1 MPAIV
6 WTGSITFGM
15 VTIPVRLAS
24 AVRKKRTAFNQ
35 LDKATNS
42 RIRYRKVAE
51 ATGEEVP
58 PEQIVKAVQLSKGD
72 YLAVSNEDLEPLAPV
87 ASRQIDL
94 ETFVPVAD
102 LDPIMFDA
110 TYFVLP
116 DRTAKP
122 YALLT
127 QAMAGTGRAGIGR
140 FVMRQKGYLAA
151 IRSDGERLLL
161 STLVYPDELV
171 DPASIEDFELLSSV
185 SLSERELTMA
195 RTLVDAL
202 SESFDHSLYVD
213 EYRAALEELIRRKS
227 SSRVPSAERV
237 VAAPASV
244 VDLME
249 ALKASVEGAK
259 QARRRH
265 PSARKPASDAATEP
279 KTARRSRKTA

>member
-1 MPAIV
+1 MPTTS

-15 VTIPVRLAS
+15 VTIPVRLLP

-51 ATGEEVP
+51 ATGEEVA

-72 YLAVSNEDLEPLAPV
+72 YVVVTDEELEPIAPV

-94 ETFVPVAD
+94 ETFVPAAD

-110 TYFVLP
+110 SYYVLP
-116 DRTAKP
+116 DKLVKP

-140 FVMRQKGYLAA
+140 FVMRQRGYLAA
-151 IRSDGERLLL
+151 IRSDGERLVL

-171 DPASIEDFELLSSV
+171 DPASIDDFRTVSSIEI
-185 SLSERELTMA
+185 SERELTMA

-202 SESFDHSLYVD
+202 SEDFDHSLYVD
-213 EYRAALEELIRRKS
+213 EYRTALETLIENKAS
-227 SSRVPSAERV
+227 GRVPSAERI
-237 VAAPASV
+237 VASAASV

-249 ALKASVEGAK
+249 ALQASVEGAK
-259 QARRRH
+259 AARGRH
-265 PSARKPASDAATEP
+265 PTGRSKQAGQSTSATTKKP
-279 KTARRSRKTA
+279 RKTA